1 MWTLRF
7 HPLKTS
13 SKKHTTMA
21 ITLCSL
27 VQISIPLSSVNVQ
40 VPSLMSSS
48 TSSTRICLHL
58 RGHNTHFC
66 NFSTWFVLASF
77 GGLAFTVRSI
87 ALPCKNAVLTS
98 VELNIYFFDAII
110 GQARRRLSLE
120 HVRLCVLE
128 FCSSSKSLGR
138 NIVLMAFSLSTNISL
153 ITHLGEM
160 QSWPWSCASL

>member
-1 MWTLRF
+1 M
-7 HPLKTS
+7 
-13 SKKHTTMA
+13 
-21 ITLCSL
+21 
-27 VQISIPLSSVNVQ
+27 
-40 VPSLMSSS
+40 
-48 TSSTRICLHL
+48 
-58 RGHNTHFC
+58 
-66 NFSTWFVLASF
+66 
-77 GGLAFTVRSI
+77 RSI

-98 VELNIYFFDAII
+98 VELNIYFFDAFI

-160 QSWPWSCASL
+160 QSWP